1 MGEAENELDHS
12 GVKYA
17 PFYRSF
23 YQVAQNLPD
32 KDRLALYDAVNDF
45 CFKGVY
51 PCFME
56 MDVEKK
62 ELLEN
67 CFAIMAPVMES
78 TLKKMVGGG
87 KGGRPLKKS

>member
-1 MGEAENELDHS
+1 MGEAGKELDHG

-23 YQVAQNLPD
+23 YQVAKNLPD
-32 KDRLALYDAVNDF
+32 NDRLALYDAVNNY
-45 CFKGVY
+45 CFNGVY
-51 PCFME
+51 PCFRE
-56 MDVEKK
+56 MDIEKP

-67 CFAIMAPVMES
+67 CFAVMAPVMES

-87 KGGRPLKKS
+87 RGGRPRKKS